1 MMVCQLSLSA
11 CRTSFLGAY
20 SDMTIGL
27 HKVSRISPLPN
38 HPSTSVLTHR
48 HKGFET
54 NLCFTL
60 NVPDISDYLQTYSMS
75 YFQWTLPFRLKG
87 DSTIDCHYP
96 LQVETGQLLFRLE
109 PPRPSVEPV
118 KGWNPF
124 NVGWLDQSH
133 VWVAWKNYED
143 TALPYSI
150 CILDIVSE
158 EKPVFFE
165 KISWDGS
172 ATNWN
177 SLMLQT
183 RHGLLFIGS
192 WWEEGKMLTFGT
204 FVYDTVSG
212 WV

>member
-1 MMVCQLSLSA
+1 LKFAQVDISTEPDLQYSLPPTMMVCQLSLSA

-27 HKVSRISPLPN
+27 HK
-38 HPSTSVLTHR
+38 
-48 HKGFET
+48 
-54 NLCFTL
+54 
-60 NVPDISDYLQTYSMS
+60 
-75 YFQWTLPFRLKG
+75 
-87 DSTIDCHYP
+87 
-96 LQVETGQLLFRLE
+96 VETGQLLFRLE

-183 RHGLLFIGS
+183 RHRHLLTVNT
-192 WWEEGKMLTFGT
+192 EGKQEEQDLALDLNLPFNIQRIPGVWADSCGLICIARHIIPHMPTQRGHTLVLREF
-204 FVYDTVSG
+204 F
-212 WV
+212 

>member
-20 SDMTIGL
+20 SDMTIGM
-27 HKVSRISPLPN
+27 HKVNRIYPLSLYSSCCDR
-38 HPSTSVLTHR
+38 PSIAQKHQE
-48 HKGFET
+48 FET
-54 NLCFTL
+54 NLCFSSRF
-60 NVPDISDYLQTYSMS
+60 NHWPPNPS
-75 YFQWTLPFRLKG
+75 
-87 DSTIDCHYP
+87 
-96 LQVETGQLLFRLE
+96 QVETGQLLFRLE
-109 PPRPSVEPV
+109 PPRPYVEPV

-124 NVGWLDQSH
+124 NIGWLDQSH
-133 VWVAWKNYED
+133 VWVAWKNYDD

-165 KISWDGS
+165 KISWDGG

-183 RHGLLFIGS
+183 RHDLLFTIGWS
-192 WWEEGKMLTFGT
+192 LIHNW
-204 FVYDTVSG
+204 
-212 WV
+212 